1 MIRKINLV
9 LDYDHLAA
17 LSAILRTGSFEKA
30 ARQLGL
36 TPSAISQRIKTLEE
50 RVGAV
55 LVVRGQPC
63 QPTPAGQR
71 LFRHAEEVAL
81 LEAGLG
87 RDLGAFEGMAKT
99 PSLRLAVNADSLAT
113 WFVPA
118 MAAVDA
124 FLYDLVLDDQ
134 DHSAGWLR
142 RGEVRAAVTGSP
154 QAVQGCDC
162 RYLGRLRY
170 LATASPAFM
179 TRWFPDGVTPE
190 RLAVAPTMTF
200 NIKDTLQSRWLA
212 QAFAADISPQTHW
225 LPSSHGFV
233 DATMAGVGWG
243 MNPEILV
250 GDAIASGRL
259 ATLMPDCP
267 LDVPLY
273 WHWSR
278 SAGPALKVLTDAV
291 LATARRLL
299 EQDPS

>member
-1 MIRKINLV
+1 M
-9 LDYDHLAA
+9 LDYDHLSA

-36 TPSAISQRIKTLEE
+36 TPSAISQRIKALEE

-63 QPTPAGQR
+63 RPTLAGQR

-87 RDLGAFEGMAKT
+87 RDLGEFAGMAKT

-134 DHSAGWLR
+134 DHSAEWLR
-142 RGEVRAAVTGSP
+142 RGEVRAAVTGSS

-162 RYLGRLRY
+162 LYLGRLRY
-170 LATASPAFM
+170 FATASPDFM
-179 TRWFPDGVTPE
+179 ARWFPDGVTAE

-200 NIKDTLQSRWLA
+200 NTKDTLQSRWLA
-212 QAFAADISPQTHW
+212 LAFAMDISPPTHW

-233 DATMAGVGWG
+233 DATLAGVGWG

-250 GDAIASGRL
+250 SNEITGSRL
-259 ATLMPDCP
+259 LMLLPDRP
-267 LDVPLY
+267 LDIPLY

-278 SAGPALKVLTDAV
+278 SAGPALKVLTEAV

-299 EQDPS
+299 VQDHP

>member
-1 MIRKINLV
+1 MIRKFNLV
-9 LDYDHLAA
+9 LDYDHLSA

-36 TPSAISQRIKTLEE
+36 TSSAISQRIKALEE

-63 QPTPAGQR
+63 QATPAGQR

-87 RDLGAFEGMAKT
+87 RDLGTFAGKTTT

-118 MAAVDA
+118 MAQVDA

-134 DHSAGWLR
+134 DHSADWLR

-154 QAVQGCDC
+154 QPVQGCDC

-170 LATASPAFM
+170 FATASPAFM
-179 TRWFPDGVTPE
+179 ARWFPDGVTPR

-200 NIKDTLQSRWLA
+200 NAKDMLQSRWLA
-212 QAFAADISPQTHW
+212 QAFAANISPPTHW
-225 LPSSHGFV
+225 LPSSQGFV
-233 DATMAGVGWG
+233 DATLAGLGWG
-243 MNPEILV
+243 MNPEILA
-250 GDAIASGRL
+250 GDEIASRRL
-259 ATLMPDCP
+259 VTLLPDRP

-278 SAGPALKVLTDAV
+278 SAGPALKVLTEAV
-291 LATARRLL
+291 LATARRMLL
-299 EQDPS
+299 QDPS